1 MDTKDK
7 NLEATSSR
15 PEELMMPD
23 SSMATLNIEEAADA
37 EALQTVEPAEPELV
51 TPEGK
56 PKKSP
61 TPLQESLRRLR
72 KDKRAMASIIVI
84 LLFIIIPL
92 IGPVI
97 YQHIGPIYNSP
108 LNGNIGPT
116 KYHNPFW

>member
-7 NLEATSSR
+7 DVKASS
-15 PEELMMPD
+15 PNASGFMMPD
-23 SSMATLNIEEAADA
+23 STMSTFNIEQTADV
-37 EALQTVEPAEPELV
+37 EALQTVEPVEAELV

-61 TPLQESLRRLR
+61 TPLQDSLRRLR
-72 KDKRAMASIIVI
+72 KDKRAMASVAVI

-108 LNGNIGPT
+108 LNGNIGPS
-116 KYHNPFW
+116 K